1 VSAIAELPR
10 RLAMAHRTTP
20 VLALG
25 LIVGA
30 GALVHALLAL
40 RSPSP
45 WIVPDELIYSELA
58 KSIAAG
64 HLPAVRGVT
73 TFGYGLVYPIVVAPA
88 WLLTRI
94 TSAYA
99 AAKVINAVLISLVAV
114 PAYALARHFVGRR
127 LAVVVAAL
135 SVLAPASMYAGTILV
150 ENALYPLFVL
160 ALLTMARALE
170 RPTVGRQLAVVAA
183 VAVAYETK
191 PSALALAPAYLCAI
205 WLHALLRRRRGGLRP
220 YRFSFAVLGG
230 GAAVAVAAS
239 AAAGQ
244 PGRILG
250 AYAVVVHHLDP
261 VQIPWWFLFHLADL
275 DLYVAIVPFAATL
288 LVTCMAVTRRVVDA
302 RAAMFVAIAV
312 PVIAWTVALSAA
324 FASWPSAGAAGLPA
338 TTARVYE
345 RSTFEVVV
353 LLLLGLAIW
362 IEAGLPRPRRLTAI
376 AIVVAAALPALVP
389 VSKLSFNA
397 NFQAMAVVPALA
409 VGATGLA
416 WVAVAVVAGAL
427 AAIVFLGSTAA
438 NARSAW
444 VLVGAWFVVVSL
456 FVFASVSDSARQ
468 TRSAAFGG
476 SPTWIDDAVGS
487 SGSPVAVLW
496 REPGSG
502 IAAPSMRQR
511 VVWIDEFFNRR
522 VGAVYELGGEMS
534 YGLPATRVTV
544 RDGVVDGAD
553 GRPVRSP
560 LVLALCSTGIVGRVV
575 ADDPATGAAVFRTD
589 GVVRIDGGRSVG
601 CSTSGRTPSSVRP
614 PTRRR

>member
-1 VSAIAELPR
+1 
-10 RLAMAHRTTP
+10 
-20 VLALG
+20 
-25 LIVGA
+25 
-30 GALVHALLAL
+30 
-40 RSPSP
+40 
-45 WIVPDELIYSELA
+45 
-58 KSIAAG
+58 
-64 HLPAVRGVT
+64 
-73 TFGYGLVYPIVVAPA
+73 
-88 WLLTRI
+88 
-94 TSAYA
+94 
-99 AAKVINAVLISLVAV
+99 
-114 PAYALARHFVGRR
+114 
-127 LAVVVAAL
+127 
-135 SVLAPASMYAGTILV
+135 
-150 ENALYPLFVL
+150 
-160 ALLTMARALE
+160 
-170 RPTVGRQLAVVAA
+170 
-183 VAVAYETK
+183 
-191 PSALALAPAYLCAI
+191 
-205 WLHALLRRRRGGLRP
+205 
-220 YRFSFAVLGG
+220 
-230 GAAVAVAAS
+230 
-239 AAAGQ
+239 
-244 PGRILG
+244 
-250 AYAVVVHHLDP
+250 
-261 VQIPWWFLFHLADL
+261 
-275 DLYVAIVPFAATL
+275 
-288 LVTCMAVTRRVVDA
+288 VTCMAVTRRAVDA
-302 RAAMFVAIAV
+302 RAAMFVAIAL
-312 PVIAWTVALSAA
+312 PVIAWTVAFSAA

-544 RDGVVDGAD
+544 RDGVVIGAD

-560 LVLALCSTGIVGRVV
+560 LVLALCSTGVEGAVV
-575 ADDPATGAAVFRTD
+575 ADDPATGAAVYRTD
-589 GVVRIDGGRSVG
+589 GQVRIGGQRACPASWGGSDDGG
-601 CSTSGRTPSSVRP
+601 
-614 PTRRR
+614 